1 MNNYPMAIKRVFG
14 EKKGTAKPTG
24 AKGQSYKKKDKNKIK
39 TKAKT
44 VNRNLDK
51 RQQQVAMTKAT
62 KTNLDI
68 DRNRKIGEAAPG
80 AISDVETMPKVEK

>member
-1 MNNYPMAIKRVFG
+1 MAIKRRFG
-14 EKKGTAKPTG
+14 EKKGQTAKPKG

-51 RQQQVAMTKAT
+51 RQQRVAMAKSRR
-62 KTNLDI
+62 TNLDN
-68 DRNRKIGEAAPG
+68 DRNRELDEAVPAT
-80 AISDVETMPKVEK
+80 SDVETMPKL

>member
-1 MNNYPMAIKRVFG
+1 MAIKRVFG
-14 EKKGTAKPTG
+14 EKKGTAKPKG

-51 RQQQVAMTKAT
+51 RQQQVVMTKAT
-62 KTNLDI
+62 KINLDI
-68 DRNRKIGEAAPG
+68 DRNRKIGEAAP
-80 AISDVETMPKVEK
+80 AAVSDVETMPKVEE

>member
-1 MNNYPMAIKRVFG
+1 MAIKRRFS
-14 EKKGTAKPTG
+14 EKKGTAKPKG

-51 RQQQVAMTKAT
+51 RQQQVAMAKSM
-62 KTNLDI
+62 KTSLDN
-68 DRNRKIGEAAPG
+68 DRNRELDEAAP
-80 AISDVETMPKVEK
+80 AATSDVKTMPKL

>member
-14 EKKGTAKPTG
+14 EKKGTAKPKG

-44 VNRNLDK
+44 VNRNLGK
-51 RQQQVAMTKAT
+51 RQQVAMTKAT
-62 KTNLDI
+62 KINLDI
-68 DRNRKIGEAAPG
+68 DRNRKIGETAPAAV
-80 AISDVETMPKVEK
+80 SDVETMPKVEE

>member
-1 MNNYPMAIKRVFG
+1 MAIKRIFG
-14 EKKGTAKPTG
+14 EKKGTAKPKE

-44 VNRNLDK
+44 VTKNLGK

-62 KTNLDI
+62 KANLDI
-68 DRNRKIGEAAPG
+68 DRNRKIGEAAPA
-80 AISDVETMPKVEK
+80 AISDVETMPKVEE

>member
-1 MNNYPMAIKRVFG
+1 MAIKRVFG
-14 EKKGTAKPTG
+14 EKKGTAKPKG

-44 VNRNLDK
+44 INRNLGK

-68 DRNRKIGEAAPG
+68 DRNRKIGEAAP
-80 AISDVETMPKVEK
+80 AAVSDVETMPKVEE

>member
-1 MNNYPMAIKRVFG
+1 MAIKRIFG
-14 EKKGTAKPTG
+14 EKKGTAKPKE

-44 VNRNLDK
+44 GNKNLGK

-62 KTNLDI
+62 KANLDI
-68 DRNRKIGEAAPG
+68 DRNRKIGEAAPA
-80 AISDVETMPKVEK
+80 AISDVETMPKVEE

>member
-1 MNNYPMAIKRVFG
+1 MAIKRVFG
-14 EKKGTAKPTG
+14 EKKGTAKLKG

-44 VNRNLDK
+44 VNRNLGK

-68 DRNRKIGEAAPG
+68 YRNRKVDEAAP
-80 AISDVETMPKVEK
+80 AAVSDVEAMPKLEE

>member
-1 MNNYPMAIKRVFG
+1 MAIKRVFG
-14 EKKGTAKPTG
+14 EKKGTAKLTG

-44 VNRNLDK
+44 INRNLDK

>member
-1 MNNYPMAIKRVFG
+1 MAIKRVFG
-14 EKKGTAKPTG
+14 EKKGTAKPIG